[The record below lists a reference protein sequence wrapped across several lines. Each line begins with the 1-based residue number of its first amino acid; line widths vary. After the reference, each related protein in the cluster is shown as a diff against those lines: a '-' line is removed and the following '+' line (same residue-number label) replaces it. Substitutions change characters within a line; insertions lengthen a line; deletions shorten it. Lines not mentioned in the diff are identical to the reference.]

1 MTTGTLLRMVLLAD
15 IAALSDDGV
24 KITTVG
30 RLRLLN
36 RVRRMRR
43 TGIAGE
49 GMPWF
54 DVSRQCP
61 AQQER

>member
-24 KITTVG
+24 HVTTVS
-30 RLRLLN
+30 RLRLRN

-43 TGIAGE
+43 RGIARE
-49 GMPWF
+49 GMPRF
-54 DVSRQCP
+54 DGEQAMP
-61 AQQER
+61 A